1 MVAGRGIGLK
11 LRKRTVRSVDI
22 SRVFDLSLVCAIE
35 FRVVGRDVAVVT
47 GVREDTVSFTID
59 GGGSVDRG
67 GIEWLIDCN

>member
-1 MVAGRGIGLK
+1 MVAGWGIGLE

-22 SRVFDLSLVCAIE
+22 SRVSDLSLVCAIE

-67 GIEWLIDCN
+67 GIGWLIDVN

>member
-1 MVAGRGIGLK
+1 MVAGWGIGLK

-22 SRVFDLSLVCAIE
+22 SRVSDLSRVCAIE

-59 GGGSVDRG
+59 GGGSADRG

>member
-1 MVAGRGIGLK
+1 MVAGWGIGLK

-59 GGGSVDRG
+59 GGGSVNRG

>member
-1 MVAGRGIGLK
+1 MVAGWGIGLK
-11 LRKRTVRSVDI
+11 LRKETLRSVDI

-59 GGGSVDRG
+59 GGGSVNRG
-67 GIEWLIDCN
+67 GTDWLIDCN

>member
-1 MVAGRGIGLK
+1 MIAGWGIGLK

-67 GIEWLIDCN
+67 GIEWLIDCS

>member
-1 MVAGRGIGLK
+1 MIAGWGIGLK

-59 GGGSVDRG
+59 GGGGVDRG

>member
-1 MVAGRGIGLK
+1 MIAGWGIGLK

-22 SRVFDLSLVCAIE
+22 SRLFDLSLVCAIE

>member
-1 MVAGRGIGLK
+1 MVAGWGIGVK

-22 SRVFDLSLVCAIE
+22 SRVSDLSLVCAIE
-35 FRVVGRDVAVVT
+35 SRVVGRDVAVVT

>member
-11 LRKRTVRSVDI
+11 LRRRAVRFVDV
-22 SRVFDLSLVCAIE
+22 SRVSDLSLVCAIE

-47 GVREDTVSFTID
+47 GVREDTISFAID

-67 GIEWLIDCN
+67 GIELLIDCN

>member
-1 MVAGRGIGLK
+1 MVAGWGIGLK

-22 SRVFDLSLVCAIE
+22 SRVSDLSLVCAIE

-67 GIEWLIDCN
+67 GIGWLIDVN